1 MYDLHHIDALASR
14 DTGINRIYPPVKLMV
29 TVMYIALVM
38 SFSKYDIAG
47 LAGMFVYPAAMF
59 ILGDISFRDTLRRIR
74 AVLPLICII
83 GIFNPLLDR
92 SVIQIGAF
100 AVRGGAVSMATLI
113 LKGFYTVLAAY
124 LLAATCSAE
133 RICLALEIL
142 HVPKMIVTQIML
154 MYRYIFLFLGEVGR
168 ISQAYALRAPGQKGI
183 HFKAWGALV
192 GQLLLR
198 SIDRAGRVY
207 ESMLLRG
214 FNGSFSVFRQKERLR
229 LRDAAFGSFWAAVLI
244 LFRSVPVV
252 VEVGNAVTASFGAR

>member
-1 MYDLHHIDALASR
+1 MKLENVTFSYDKSRVILDNISFSTVQGEHI
-14 DTGINRIYPPVKLMV
+14 GIVGANGAGKTTMLKLMV
-29 TVMYIALVM
+29 
-38 SFSKYDIAG
+38 G
-47 LAGMFVYPAAMF
+47 LLMVQGGRISV
-59 ILGDISFRDTLRRIR
+59 GDITVARDTLPQIR
-74 AVLPLICII
+74 KHI
-83 GIFNPLLDR
+83 GYVFQDSDSQLFMPTVVED
-92 SVIQIGAF
+92 V
-100 AVRGGAVSMATLI
+100 MI

-142 HVPKMIVTQIML
+142 HVPRMIVTQIML

-229 LRDAAFGSFWAAVLI
+229 LRDAAFGLFWAAVLI